1 MKTIMEN
8 WRKNSQAINEI
19 GAYLTGLG
27 ILGAVGGAKSYDIFS
42 LYNKAAKLAKQ
53 KYFIPRT
60 KINKISDPKEK
71 RAAQDSTG
79 YKEDAFRHILAAF
92 TIKHKNPSLSVQKL
106 GELLEFLQEK
116 YRGSEHKE
124 DDKRR
129 DLKNNDIGL
138 ELAEKYKKNNIS
150 NYQHYIDEVEN
161 IIKDGD
167 FYTTSTD
174 SSGGIRKYKDLLI
187 ARQNNV
193 FDKSKKIALPPK
205 IDKK

>member
-1 MKTIMEN
+1 MEN

-27 ILGAVGGAKSYDIFS
+27 ILGAVGGTKSYDIFS

-92 TIKHKNPSLSVQKL
+92 TIKHKN
-106 GELLEFLQEK
+106 
-116 YRGSEHKE
+116 
-124 DDKRR
+124 
-129 DLKNNDIGL
+129 IGL